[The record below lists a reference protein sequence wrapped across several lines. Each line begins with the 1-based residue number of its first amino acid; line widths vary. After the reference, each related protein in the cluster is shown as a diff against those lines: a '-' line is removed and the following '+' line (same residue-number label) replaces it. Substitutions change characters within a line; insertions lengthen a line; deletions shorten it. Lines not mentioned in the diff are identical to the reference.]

1 MPGPTADFVH
11 SDAPEPH
18 RERGRRLFRD
28 HPEARALTGPNP
40 ASLVLILLVVGLQTG
55 IAFLL
60 REQPWW
66 AVLLAAY
73 LVGAFANH
81 ALFVL
86 IHETSHNLVFR
97 ATSANILAG
106 IVADLPNLVPISVSF
121 RTYHLK
127 HHVFQG
133 DYRLDADIPSRW
145 EARLVGNGFIR
156 KAIWLFLFPVFQVL
170 RPLRLHEIRFVTPW
184 TFVSWAATI
193 AYVAAIVVFFGPVA
207 LLYLAASFFFSVGF
221 HPLGARWIQEHYL
234 VAPPQE
240 TYSYYGPANVVALNV
255 GYHNEHHDA
264 PAVAWN
270 RLPAL
275 RRTAP
280 ELYDSLVSH
289 ASWTRLLWRF
299 LTDRNLSLWS
309 RVVRENRGGTPV
321 AAETA

>member
-1 MPGPTADFVH
+1 MDPPSDFTY
-11 SDAPEPH
+11 SAEPEPH

-40 ASLVLILLVVGLQTG
+40 KSLLLILLVVGLQTG

-60 REQPWW
+60 RGQPWW
-66 AVLLAAY
+66 AALVVAY
-73 LVGAFANH
+73 VVGAFANH

-86 IHETSHNLVFR
+86 IHECSHNLVFR
-97 ATSANILAG
+97 STGANIVAG
-106 IVADLPNLVPISVSF
+106 IVADLPNLLPISVSF
-121 RTYHLK
+121 RTYHIK

-145 EARLVGNGFIR
+145 EARLVGTGFVR
-156 KAIWLFLFPVFQVL
+156 KAIWLFLFPFFQVF
-170 RPLRLHEIRFVTPW
+170 RPLRLHEIRFATPW
-184 TFVSWAATI
+184 TVVSWAAAI
-193 AYVAAIVVFFGPVA
+193 AYVAALVVFFGPVSV
-207 LLYLAASFFFSVGF
+207 LYLAASFFFSVGL

-240 TYSYYGPANVVALNV
+240 TYSYYGPANLVALNV

-275 RRTAP
+275 KRLAP
-280 ELYDSLVSH
+280 ELYAPLTSH

-299 LTDRNLSLWS
+299 LTDRNLNLWS
-309 RVVRENRGGTPV
+309 RVVRENRGGVPV
-321 AAETA
+321 AAGTG

>member
-1 MPGPTADFVH
+1 MPAPTADFVH

-28 HPEARALTGPNP
+28 HPEARTLTGPNP
-40 ASLVLILLVVGLQTG
+40 ASFLLILLVVGLQTG

-60 REQPWW
+60 RGQPWW

-133 DYRLDADIPSRW
+133 DYRLDADLPSRW
-145 EARLVGNGFIR
+145 EARLVGSGFIR

-170 RPLRLHEIRFVTPW
+170 RPLRLREIRFVTPW

-255 GYHNEHHDA
+255 GYHNEHHDV
-264 PAVAWN
+264 PSVAWN
-270 RLPAL
+270 WLPAL
-275 RRTAP
+275 LRTAP

-299 LTDRNLSLWS
+299 LTDRKLSLWS
-309 RVVRENRGGTPV
+309 RVVRENRGGVPV

>member
-1 MPGPTADFVH
+1 MPAPTADFVH

-28 HPEARALTGPNP
+28 HPEARTLTGPNP
-40 ASLVLILLVVGLQTG
+40 ASFLLILLVVGLQTG

-60 REQPWW
+60 RGQPWW

-121 RTYHLK
+121 RTYHLT

-133 DYRLDADIPSRW
+133 DYRLDADLPSRW
-145 EARLVGNGFIR
+145 EARLVGNGFFR

-184 TFVSWAATI
+184 TLVSWAATI
-193 AYVAAIVVFFGPVA
+193 AYVAAIVVFFGPAA

-240 TYSYYGPANVVALNV
+240 TYSYYGTANVVALNV
-255 GYHNEHHDA
+255 GYHNEHHDV
-264 PAVAWN
+264 PSVAWN

-299 LTDRNLSLWS
+299 LTDRKLSLWS
-309 RVVRENRGGTPV
+309 RVVRENRGGVPAT
-321 AAETA
+321 AETA

>member
-1 MPGPTADFVH
+1 MPAPTGDFLH

-18 RERGRRLFRD
+18 RERGRALFRN
-28 HPEARALTGPNP
+28 HPEAKALTGPNP
-40 ASLVLILLVVGLQTG
+40 ASFILILFVVGIQTG

-60 REQPWW
+60 RGQPWW
-66 AVLLAAY
+66 VALVAAY
-73 LVGAFANH
+73 GVGAFANH
-81 ALFVL
+81 ALYVL
-86 IHETSHNLVFR
+86 IHECSHNLVFR
-97 ATSANILAG
+97 SARANIAAG
-106 IVADLPNLVPISVSF
+106 IVADLANVVPASVSF
-121 RTYHLK
+121 RIYHLK

-145 EARLVGNGFIR
+145 EARLVGNGTLR
-156 KAIWLFLFPVFQVL
+156 KAVWLFLFPFFQVL
-170 RPLRLHEIRFVTPW
+170 RPMRLPEIGFATPW
-184 TFVSWAATI
+184 TFVNWAAAS
-193 AYVAAIVVFFGPVA
+193 AYDAAVFIFFGPA
-207 LLYLAASFFFSVGF
+207 AFLYLAASFFFSVGF

-240 TYSYYGPANVVALNV
+240 TYSYYGPANIVALNV

-270 RLPAL
+270 RLPAV

-280 ELYDSLVSH
+280 ELYDTLVSH
-289 ASWTRLLWRF
+289 PSWTRLLWRF

-309 RVVRENRGGTPV
+309 RVVRENRGGVPV

>member
-1 MPGPTADFVH
+1 MQAPTADFVH
-11 SDAPEPH
+11 SEAPEPH
-18 RERGRRLFRD
+18 RERGRRLYRD
-28 HPEARALTGPNP
+28 HPEARTLTGPNP
-40 ASLVLILLVVGLQTG
+40 ASFFLILFVVGLQTG

-66 AVLLAAY
+66 AALLAAY
-73 LVGAFANH
+73 VVGAFANH

-97 ATSANILAG
+97 STSANIVAG
-106 IVADLPNLVPISVSF
+106 IVADLPNLFPISVSF
-121 RTYHLK
+121 RLYHLK

-145 EARLVGNGFIR
+145 EARLVGNGFVR
-156 KAIWLFLFPVFQVL
+156 KAVWLFLFPVFQML
-170 RPLRLHEIRFVTPW
+170 RPLRLREIRFATPW
-184 TFVSWAATI
+184 TFVSWATAI
-193 AYVAAIVVFFGPVA
+193 SYVAAIVVFFGPVA
-207 LLYLAASFFFSVGF
+207 VLYLAASFFFSVGF

-255 GYHNEHHDA
+255 GYHNEHHDV
-264 PAVAWN
+264 PSVAWN

-289 ASWTRLLWRF
+289 ASWTRLFWRF

-309 RVVRENRGGTPV
+309 RVVRENRGGVPV

>member
-1 MPGPTADFVH
+1 MPSPAADFAH

-28 HPEARALTGPNP
+28 HPEARALNGPNP
-40 ASLVLILLVVGLQTG
+40 ASFLLILLVVGLQTG

-66 AVLLAAY
+66 AALLVAY
-73 LVGAFANH
+73 LAGAVANH

-97 ATSANILAG
+97 STTANVLAG

-121 RTYHLK
+121 RLYHLK

-133 DYRLDADIPSRW
+133 DYGLDADLPSRW
-145 EARLVGNGFIR
+145 EARLVGTSFVR

-170 RPLRLHEIRFVTPW
+170 RPLRLREIRFATPW
-184 TFVSWAATI
+184 TFVSWATAI
-193 AYVAAIVVFFGPVA
+193 AYVAAIAVFLGPVA
-207 LLYLAASFFFSVGF
+207 ILYLATSFFFSVGF

-264 PAVAWN
+264 PSVAWN
-270 RLPAL
+270 RLPAV
-275 RRTAP
+275 RRAAP

-289 ASWTRLLWRF
+289 ASWTRLFWRF

-309 RVVRENRGGTPV
+309 RVVRENRGGIPA

>member
-1 MPGPTADFVH
+1 MAAFTY

-28 HPEARALTGPNP
+28 HPEARALAGPNP
-40 ASLVLILLVVGLQTG
+40 ASFLLILLVVGEQTG
-55 IAFLL
+55 IAFFL
-60 REQPWW
+60 RGQPWW
-66 AVLLAAY
+66 AALLTAY
-73 LVGAFANH
+73 VVGAFANH
-81 ALFVL
+81 AAWVL
-86 IHETSHNLVFR
+86 IHECCHNLVFR
-97 ATSANILAG
+97 SARANIAAG
-106 IVADLPNLVPISVSF
+106 IVADLPNVVPASVSF
-121 RTYHLK
+121 RIYHLK

-133 DYRLDADIPSRW
+133 DYRLDADLPSRW
-145 EARLVGNGFIR
+145 EARLVGNGFLR

-170 RPLRLHEIRFVTPW
+170 RPLRLPEIRFASPW
-184 TFVSWAATI
+184 TFVNWGAAI
-193 AYVAAIVVFFGPVA
+193 AYDAAVFFLLGPVA
-207 LLYLAASFFFSVGF
+207 LLYLAASFFFSVGL

-270 RLPAL
+270 RLPAV
-275 RRTAP
+275 RRAAP
-280 ELYDSLVSH
+280 ELYDALVSH
-289 ASWTRLLWRF
+289 SSWTRLLWRF

-309 RVVRENRGGTPV
+309 RAVRENRGGVPV